1 MQTVQQ
7 IYHPGLAIAEKRQSV
22 ISRFLGWCERQEATR
37 LGWTAAIIAL
47 HGCFLTPIT
56 VATVALTSNSI
67 VLWAIAIGAMGIS
80 LVTNLSAM
88 PTKVTIP
95 VFFLTA
101 LIDISIVITC
111 ISGINLL

>member
-7 IYHPGLAIAEKRQSV
+7 IYNPGLVKAEKRQS
-22 ISRFLGWCERQEATR
+22 ILSRFLDWCDRQEVSR

-56 VATVALTSNSI
+56 VGTVAMTSNSLA
-67 VLWAIAIGAMGIS
+67 LWAAAIGAMAMTLI
-80 LVTNLSAM
+80 TNLSAM

-95 VFFLTA
+95 VFILSVV
-101 LIDISIVITC
+101 IDISVVTIAVG
-111 ISGINLL
+111 GINFF